1 MSTPT
6 PSGSQTPSTAAGG
19 ESSADVITEEPR
31 LRPRPDSIVYV
42 VRHSFHQT
50 LPGDLNHAI
59 ATAAGTPV
67 SNVFPLN
74 YDDNDNDKLVPRE
87 SKDEG
92 GPSDDLED
100 ADSNGRSR
108 RRPLLSRASA
118 LLTLPCRATSLA
130 LVGTA
135 VAMTCL
141 LPDGIFLVYAY
152 YFSYADIFF
161 NSRTAVSIL
170 RTAHTEGAFK
180 FFFWVVS
187 GLVCVPHAVLGFGL
201 AALCYR
207 TRKRTKMRYW
217 LFIIWM
223 TPSILLCLLLT
234 SLSFWIRPVVRDAYQ
249 AHVFAHT
256 CRATGWDLDIVLTA
270 SPAATPALNPS
281 AGPLVVGHA
290 SISSSNLFPGTTH
303 DAQLIRRAGDSDS
316 PHLFDFVPLTT
327 PGADNPPF
335 FPFTSVAYDWQNRT
349 YSATPPTTQDDP
361 QQPSVAAAAAGGG
374 TFTTTPDLSF
384 PSLHVAT
391 YDSAIPFHRPGYRT
405 CWPSAAT
412 LTMRRSSAAGYPY
425 NVLRTLTHRPGD
437 RMQMKV
443 CAMAGSEIARELQIS
458 LGVVFVRHF
467 HFATCVANGG
477 AVPGEL

>member
-6 PSGSQTPSTAAGG
+6 PSGSQTPSTAAG

-74 YDDNDNDKLVPRE
+74 YDDNDNDKDKLVPRE

-92 GPSDDLED
+92 GPADDPED
-100 ADSNGRSR
+100 PDSNRQSR
-108 RRPLLSRASA
+108 QRRPLLSRASA
-118 LLTLPCRATSLA
+118 LLTLPCRATSLV

-141 LPDGIFLVYAY
+141 LPDGIFLIYAY

-187 GLVCVPHAVLGFGL
+187 GLVCVPHAALGFGL
-201 AALCYR
+201 AALCHR
-207 TRKRTKMRYW
+207 TRKRIKMRYW
-217 LFIIWM
+217 LFVIWM
-223 TPSILLCLLLT
+223 APSILLCLLLT

-270 SPAATPALNPS
+270 SPAALNNPS
-281 AGPLVVGHA
+281 VVGRA
-290 SISSSNLFPGTTH
+290 SISSSSLFPGITH
-303 DAQLIRRAGDSDS
+303 DAQLIRRAGDS
-316 PHLFDFVPLTT
+316 PYLFDFVPLT
-327 PGADNPPF
+327 PGADNSP

-349 YSATPPTTQDDP
+349 YSAAAAPTTQGDA
-361 QQPSVAAAAAGGG
+361 QQPSAAIAAG
-374 TFTTTPDLSF
+374 TFTTTPELSF
-384 PSLHVAT
+384 PSLHLAP
-391 YDSAIPFHRPGYRT
+391 YDSAIPFHRPGYRS

-425 NVLRTLTHRPGD
+425 SVLRTLTHRPGD

-458 LGVVFVRHF
+458 LGVVFIQHF